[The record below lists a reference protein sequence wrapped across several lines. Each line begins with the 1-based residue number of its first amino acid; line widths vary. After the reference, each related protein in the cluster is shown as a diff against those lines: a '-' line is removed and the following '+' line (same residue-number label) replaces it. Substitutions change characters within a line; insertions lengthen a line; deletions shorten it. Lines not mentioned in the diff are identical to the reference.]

1 MLTDEVDYD
10 AQLIEFERRRPG
22 ATIDPL
28 TAITLADGR
37 MAHPSSTIAG
47 VGQAETFL
55 EFAPPGRARPSG
67 VNSGRTP
74 GGYHLAD
81 YLRGR
86 ASQRPMRQRFRRKG
100 G

>member
-10 AQLIEFERRRPG
+10 AQLIEFERCRPG

-74 GGYHLAD
+74 GRLPPCR
-81 YLRGR
+81 LPPR
-86 ASQRPMRQRFRRKG
+86 SRQSATYAARFRRKG